1 MKCPKCGGEIPFYDL
16 KPNCKHCGVNIYYY
30 SQDALLARD
39 AKRTELEAASARMV
53 IARIKASF
61 IGGPLQIARMIF
73 VLGAAAALLLPFGG
87 VKFSMPFYDGGFS
100 AGLLGVIQAF
110 QNGLLLKLPQFL
122 QSALLSKQT
131 LAAVIDGGCLLAVAV
146 LDIIM
151 FVMYLLSFFDLKKST
166 KHMRNLAL
174 VGAVV
179 ALLAQ
184 ITSVVMKLTTPDT
197 ALASVSYGFG
207 GAAAAAVFLVLFF
220 LNIALLKKGIEPVYR
235 EYDPR
240 RLELLKKVRAG
251 EVDLDS
257 LPLPVFESEE
267 EHEERMKALQQ
278 ALQAEGEE

>member
-1 MKCPKCGGEIPFYDL
+1 
-16 KPNCKHCGVNIYYY
+16 
-30 SQDALLARD
+30 
-39 AKRTELEAASARMV
+39 
-53 IARIKASF
+53 
-61 IGGPLQIARMIF
+61 
-73 VLGAAAALLLPFGG
+73 
-87 VKFSMPFYDGGFS
+87 
-100 AGLLGVIQAF
+100 
-110 QNGLLLKLPQFL
+110 
-122 QSALLSKQT
+122 
-131 LAAVIDGGCLLAVAV
+131 
-146 LDIIM
+146 
-151 FVMYLLSFFDLKKST
+151 
-166 KHMRNLAL
+166 MRNLAL